1 MGRGLVLWT
10 KNSLHLLL
18 LPSQPLSYV
27 IVWALLLKR
36 CASALCCPR
45 PNRER
50 GGGGDG
56 TPPVSLTPVS
66 MLVSLSLPTLS
77 PCHGVLPAGEGTR
90 PCPSVAAHSS
100 N

>member
-1 MGRGLVLWT
+1 MDQE
-10 KNSLHLLL
+10 
-18 LPSQPLSYV
+18 LPSPSPL
-27 IVWALLLKR
+27 ALTAPELRHSLGPT
-36 CASALCCPR
+36 AQALRQCPVLPPPEQR
-45 PNRER
+45 A
-50 GGGGDG
+50 GWGGDG